1 MAEIPITSNNPKEKI
16 ESNEENIETEQQDL
30 LNNPSFKRKR
40 DFFSFYSKYKGS
52 TKSSSGNPGHLKKK
66 NLGTDVIIEK
76 PEYKRF
82 SAVEIIPRGFGIT
95 KVKERIQFFE
105 KGMLEKQ
112 YKINDL
118 SDYNKK
124 YYDNNEP
131 RGFDMSSI
139 KVENIKSS
147 SFNFVAIKKKDDNK
161 DNNISKIKD
170 NNLSNNKDNNISNN
184 INENKDNGVDNNIN
198 NNKDNNISNNI
209 NENKDNGIDNNI
221 NNNKDNNIS
230 NNINE
235 NKDNGIDNNINNN
248 INENKD
254 NGVDDNIINTEKK
267 RKNESRKSCK
277 NFVVDYSKIINSSKI
292 NKTQKELDIFL
303 NAKKKEKSKCPKNNI
318 NTYKQ
323 DPKPKEKDKEELS
336 KPLYSNKKNENSTNF
351 SPTKISDKLNSKIK
365 HYQQKKI
372 TRCYND
378 ILSKIPDK
386 DKIND
391 KFPGSYK
398 VIKVLSLEKKRK
410 EVKNDKYILIKKNNK
425 INIEK
430 KQKFKSVK
438 NILYDNNIS
447 DNMDLDRLDRAKFKL
462 YHTNND
468 KIIKNQIFEIIDKLV
483 FDSNNIKENNK
494 NKKSDRTIEIMPQ
507 LLLIKQK
514 LKLLLMNKQNGNILD
529 CNNNLDENDIKI
541 ALSSK
546 YFLKCIGLETNI
558 FFDNNKKDQINNQKY
573 INDINQNIQLKGIDD
588 KKKYLKY
595 YFENINK
602 ANLFLEIL
610 IDNINKQHSNDHIL
624 LNK

>member
-170 NNLSNNKDNNISNN
+170 NN
-184 INENKDNGVDNNIN
+184 
-198 NNKDNNISNNI
+198 
-209 NENKDNGIDNNI
+209 I

-365 HYQQKKI
+365 HNQQKKI

-410 EVKNDKYILIKKNNK
+410 EVKNNKYILIKKNNK

>member
-221 NNNKDNNIS
+221 NNN
-230 NNINE
+230 
-235 NKDNGIDNNINNN
+235 

-365 HYQQKKI
+365 HNQQKKI

-514 LKLLLMNKQNGNILD
+514 LKLLLLNKQNGNILD

-558 FFDNNKKDQINNQKY
+558 FFDNNKKVQINNQKY

-610 IDNINKQHSNDHIL
+610 IDNINKKQSNEHIL

>member
-221 NNNKDNNIS
+221 NNN
-230 NNINE
+230 
-235 NKDNGIDNNINNN
+235 

-365 HYQQKKI
+365 HNQQKKI

-514 LKLLLMNKQNGNILD
+514 LKLLLLNKQNGNILY

-558 FFDNNKKDQINNQKY
+558 FFDNNKKVQINNQKY

-610 IDNINKQHSNDHIL
+610 IDNINKKQSNEHIL

>member
-124 YYDNNEP
+124 YYGNNEP

-170 NNLSNNKDNNISNN
+170 NNLSNNKDNNIS
-184 INENKDNGVDNNIN
+184 
-198 NNKDNNISNNI
+198 
-209 NENKDNGIDNNI
+209 
-221 NNNKDNNIS
+221 
-230 NNINE
+230 
-235 NKDNGIDNNINNN
+235 NN

-365 HYQQKKI
+365 HNQQKKI

-398 VIKVLSLEKKRK
+398 VIKVLSLEKRRK

-425 INIEK
+425 TNIEK

-558 FFDNNKKDQINNQKY
+558 FFDNNKKVQINNQKY

-610 IDNINKQHSNDHIL
+610 IDNINKQQSNEHIL

>member
-1 MAEIPITSNNPKEKI
+1 MAEILITSNNPKEKI

-184 INENKDNGVDNNIN
+184 INENKDNG
-198 NNKDNNISNNI
+198 
-209 NENKDNGIDNNI
+209 
-221 NNNKDNNIS
+221 
-230 NNINE
+230 
-235 NKDNGIDNNINNN
+235 IDNNINNN

-365 HYQQKKI
+365 HNQQKKI

-398 VIKVLSLEKKRK
+398 VIKVLSLEKRRK

-425 INIEK
+425 TNIEK

-447 DNMDLDRLDRAKFKL
+447 DNMDLDRLDNAKFKL
-462 YHTNND
+462 NHTNND

-483 FDSNNIKENNK
+483 FDPNIKENNK
-494 NKKSDRTIEIMPQ
+494 NKKLDRTIEIMPQ

>member
-184 INENKDNGVDNNIN
+184 INENKDNG
-198 NNKDNNISNNI
+198 
-209 NENKDNGIDNNI
+209 
-221 NNNKDNNIS
+221 
-230 NNINE
+230 
-235 NKDNGIDNNINNN
+235 IDNNINNN

-365 HYQQKKI
+365 HNQQKKI

-447 DNMDLDRLDRAKFKL
+447 DNMDLDRLDNAKFKL
-462 YHTNND
+462 NHTNND

-483 FDSNNIKENNK
+483 FDPNIKENNK
-494 NKKSDRTIEIMPQ
+494 NKKLDRTIEIMPQ

-514 LKLLLMNKQNGNILD
+514 LKLLLLNKQNGNIID
-529 CNNNLDENDIKI
+529 GNNNLNKNDIKI

>member
-184 INENKDNGVDNNIN
+184 INENKDNG
-198 NNKDNNISNNI
+198 
-209 NENKDNGIDNNI
+209 
-221 NNNKDNNIS
+221 
-230 NNINE
+230 
-235 NKDNGIDNNINNN
+235 IDNNINNN

-365 HYQQKKI
+365 HNQQKKI

-514 LKLLLMNKQNGNILD
+514 LKLLLLNKQNGNILD

-558 FFDNNKKDQINNQKY
+558 FFDNNKKVQINNQKY

-610 IDNINKQHSNDHIL
+610 IDNINKKQSNEHIL

>member
-221 NNNKDNNIS
+221 NNN
-230 NNINE
+230 
-235 NKDNGIDNNINNN
+235 

-365 HYQQKKI
+365 HNQQKKI

-610 IDNINKQHSNDHIL
+610 IDNINK
-624 LNK
+624 

>member
-1 MAEIPITSNNPKEKI
+1 M
-16 ESNEENIETEQQDL
+16 
-30 LNNPSFKRKR
+30 
-40 DFFSFYSKYKGS
+40 
-52 TKSSSGNPGHLKKK
+52 
-66 NLGTDVIIEK
+66 
-76 PEYKRF
+76 
-82 SAVEIIPRGFGIT
+82 
-95 KVKERIQFFE
+95 
-105 KGMLEKQ
+105 
-112 YKINDL
+112 
-118 SDYNKK
+118 
-124 YYDNNEP
+124 
-131 RGFDMSSI
+131 
-139 KVENIKSS
+139 
-147 SFNFVAIKKKDDNK
+147 
-161 DNNISKIKD
+161 
-170 NNLSNNKDNNISNN
+170 
-184 INENKDNGVDNNIN
+184 
-198 NNKDNNISNNI
+198 
-209 NENKDNGIDNNI
+209 
-221 NNNKDNNIS
+221 
-230 NNINE
+230 
-235 NKDNGIDNNINNN
+235 
-248 INENKD
+248 
-254 NGVDDNIINTEKK
+254 
-267 RKNESRKSCK
+267 
-277 NFVVDYSKIINSSKI
+277 
-292 NKTQKELDIFL
+292 DIFL
-303 NAKKKEKSKCPKNNI
+303 NEKKKEKSKCPKNNI

-323 DPKPKEKDKEELS
+323 DPKPKEKGKEELS
-336 KPLYSNKKNENSTNF
+336 KPFYSNKKNENSTNF

-365 HYQQKKI
+365 HNQQKKI

-438 NILYDNNIS
+438 NIIYDNNIS

-483 FDSNNIKENNK
+483 FDPNIKENNK
-494 NKKSDRTIEIMPQ
+494 NKKLDRTIEIMPQ

-529 CNNNLDENDIKI
+529 GNNNLNKNDIKT

>member
-184 INENKDNGVDNNIN
+184 INENKDNGVD
-198 NNKDNNISNNI
+198 
-209 NENKDNGIDNNI
+209 
-221 NNNKDNNIS
+221 
-230 NNINE
+230 
-235 NKDNGIDNNINNN
+235 
-248 INENKD
+248 
-254 NGVDDNIINTEKK
+254 DNIIYTEKK

-365 HYQQKKI
+365 HNQQKKI

-398 VIKVLSLEKKRK
+398 VIKVLSLEKRRK

-462 YHTNND
+462 CHANND

>member
-221 NNNKDNNIS
+221 NNN
-230 NNINE
+230 
-235 NKDNGIDNNINNN
+235 

-365 HYQQKKI
+365 HNQQKKI

-494 NKKSDRTIEIMPQ
+494 NKKSDRTIEIMH
-507 LLLIKQK
+507 
-514 LKLLLMNKQNGNILD
+514 N
-529 CNNNLDENDIKI
+529 
-541 ALSSK
+541 
-546 YFLKCIGLETNI
+546 
-558 FFDNNKKDQINNQKY
+558 
-573 INDINQNIQLKGIDD
+573 
-588 KKKYLKY
+588 Y
-595 YFENINK
+595 Y
-602 ANLFLEIL
+602 
-610 IDNINKQHSNDHIL
+610 
-624 LNK
+624 

>member
-170 NNLSNNKDNNISNN
+170 NN
-184 INENKDNGVDNNIN
+184 VDNNF
-198 NNKDNNISNNI
+198 SNN
-209 NENKDNGIDNNI
+209 E
-221 NNNKDNNIS
+221 
-230 NNINE
+230 
-235 NKDNGIDNNINNN
+235 DNNINNN

-365 HYQQKKI
+365 HNQQKKI

-462 YHTNND
+462 CHTNND

-558 FFDNNKKDQINNQKY
+558 FFDNNKKVQINNQKY

>member
-170 NNLSNNKDNNISNN
+170 NN
-184 INENKDNGVDNNIN
+184 
-198 NNKDNNISNNI
+198 
-209 NENKDNGIDNNI
+209 I

-365 HYQQKKI
+365 HNQQKKI

-398 VIKVLSLEKKRK
+398 VIKVLSLEKRRK
-410 EVKNDKYILIKKNNK
+410 EVKNGKYIWIKKNNK

-447 DNMDLDRLDRAKFKL
+447 DNMDLDRLDNAKFKL
-462 YHTNND
+462 NHTNND

-573 INDINQNIQLKGIDD
+573 INDINPNIQLKGIDD

-610 IDNINKQHSNDHIL
+610 IDNINKQQSNEHIL

>member
-16 ESNEENIETEQQDL
+16 ESNEENIETEQQEL

-124 YYDNNEP
+124 YFDNNEP

-221 NNNKDNNIS
+221 NNN
-230 NNINE
+230 
-235 NKDNGIDNNINNN
+235 

-267 RKNESRKSCK
+267 RKNESRKSCT

-365 HYQQKKI
+365 HNQQKKI

>member
-1 MAEIPITSNNPKEKI
+1 MAEILITSNNPKEKI

-147 SFNFVAIKKKDDNK
+147 SFNFVAIKEKDDNK

-170 NNLSNNKDNNISNN
+170 NNVDNNINNNLSNNKDNNIS
-184 INENKDNGVDNNIN
+184 
-198 NNKDNNISNNI
+198 
-209 NENKDNGIDNNI
+209 
-221 NNNKDNNIS
+221 
-230 NNINE
+230 
-235 NKDNGIDNNINNN
+235 NN

-365 HYQQKKI
+365 HNQQKKI

-410 EVKNDKYILIKKNNK
+410 EVKNGKYILIKKNNK

-462 YHTNND
+462 CHANND

-558 FFDNNKKDQINNQKY
+558 FFDTNKKDQINNQKY

>member
-184 INENKDNGVDNNIN
+184 INENKDNG
-198 NNKDNNISNNI
+198 
-209 NENKDNGIDNNI
+209 
-221 NNNKDNNIS
+221 
-230 NNINE
+230 
-235 NKDNGIDNNINNN
+235 IDNNINNN

-365 HYQQKKI
+365 HNQQKKI

-447 DNMDLDRLDRAKFKL
+447 DNMNLDRLDRAKFKL

>member
-170 NNLSNNKDNNISNN
+170 NN
-184 INENKDNGVDNNIN
+184 
-198 NNKDNNISNNI
+198 
-209 NENKDNGIDNNI
+209 I

-292 NKTQKELDIFL
+292 NKTKKELDIFL

-365 HYQQKKI
+365 HNQQKKI

-514 LKLLLMNKQNGNILD
+514 LKLLLLNKQNGNILD

>member
-184 INENKDNGVDNNIN
+184 INENKDNG
-198 NNKDNNISNNI
+198 
-209 NENKDNGIDNNI
+209 
-221 NNNKDNNIS
+221 
-230 NNINE
+230 
-235 NKDNGIDNNINNN
+235 IDNNINNN

-351 SPTKISDKLNSKIK
+351 LPTKISDKLNSKIK
-365 HYQQKKI
+365 HNQQKKI

-398 VIKVLSLEKKRK
+398 VIKVLSLEKRRK

-447 DNMDLDRLDRAKFKL
+447 DNMNLDRLDRAKFKL

>member
-124 YYDNNEP
+124 YYDNNET

-170 NNLSNNKDNNISNN
+170 NNLS
-184 INENKDNGVDNNIN
+184 
-198 NNKDNNISNNI
+198 
-209 NENKDNGIDNNI
+209 
-221 NNNKDNNIS
+221 NNKDNNIS

-365 HYQQKKI
+365 HNQQKKI

-573 INDINQNIQLKGIDD
+573 INDINPNIQLKGIDD

>member
-161 DNNISKIKD
+161 DNNISKIKE
-170 NNLSNNKDNNISNN
+170 NNLSNNKDNNIS
-184 INENKDNGVDNNIN
+184 
-198 NNKDNNISNNI
+198 
-209 NENKDNGIDNNI
+209 
-221 NNNKDNNIS
+221 
-230 NNINE
+230 
-235 NKDNGIDNNINNN
+235 NN

-365 HYQQKKI
+365 HNQQKKI

-410 EVKNDKYILIKKNNK
+410 EVKNNKYILIKKNNK

>member
-170 NNLSNNKDNNISNN
+170 NNLSNNKDINIS
-184 INENKDNGVDNNIN
+184 
-198 NNKDNNISNNI
+198 
-209 NENKDNGIDNNI
+209 
-221 NNNKDNNIS
+221 
-230 NNINE
+230 
-235 NKDNGIDNNINNN
+235 NN

-365 HYQQKKI
+365 HNQQKKI

-610 IDNINKQHSNDHIL
+610 IDSINKQQSNDHIL

>member
-1 MAEIPITSNNPKEKI
+1 MAEILITSNNPKEKI

-184 INENKDNGVDNNIN
+184 INENKDNG
-198 NNKDNNISNNI
+198 
-209 NENKDNGIDNNI
+209 IDNNI
-221 NNNKDNNIS
+221 
-230 NNINE
+230 
-235 NKDNGIDNNINNN
+235 NINNN

-365 HYQQKKI
+365 HNQQKKI

-447 DNMDLDRLDRAKFKL
+447 DNMDLDRLDRAKFIL

-573 INDINQNIQLKGIDD
+573 INDINPNIQLKGIDD

-610 IDNINKQHSNDHIL
+610 IDNINKQQSNEHIL

>member
-170 NNLSNNKDNNISNN
+170 NN
-184 INENKDNGVDNNIN
+184 
-198 NNKDNNISNNI
+198 
-209 NENKDNGIDNNI
+209 I

-351 SPTKISDKLNSKIK
+351 LPTKISDKLNSKIK
-365 HYQQKKI
+365 HNQQKKI

-410 EVKNDKYILIKKNNK
+410 EVKNDK
-425 INIEK
+425 
-430 KQKFKSVK
+430 
-438 NILYDNNIS
+438 
-447 DNMDLDRLDRAKFKL
+447 
-462 YHTNND
+462 
-468 KIIKNQIFEIIDKLV
+468 
-483 FDSNNIKENNK
+483 
-494 NKKSDRTIEIMPQ
+494 
-507 LLLIKQK
+507 
-514 LKLLLMNKQNGNILD
+514 
-529 CNNNLDENDIKI
+529 
-541 ALSSK
+541 
-546 YFLKCIGLETNI
+546 
-558 FFDNNKKDQINNQKY
+558 
-573 INDINQNIQLKGIDD
+573 
-588 KKKYLKY
+588 
-595 YFENINK
+595 
-602 ANLFLEIL
+602 
-610 IDNINKQHSNDHIL
+610 
-624 LNK
+624 

>member
-184 INENKDNGVDNNIN
+184 INENKDNG
-198 NNKDNNISNNI
+198 
-209 NENKDNGIDNNI
+209 IDNNI

-365 HYQQKKI
+365 HNQQKKI

-514 LKLLLMNKQNGNILD
+514 LKLLLLNKQNGNILY

-558 FFDNNKKDQINNQKY
+558 FFDNNKKVQINNQKY

-610 IDNINKQHSNDHIL
+610 IDNINKKQSNEHIL

>member
-131 RGFDMSSI
+131 RGFDMSSM

-161 DNNISKIKD
+161 DNNISKIK
-170 NNLSNNKDNNISNN
+170 
-184 INENKDNGVDNNIN
+184 
-198 NNKDNNISNNI
+198 
-209 NENKDNGIDNNI
+209 DNNI

-365 HYQQKKI
+365 HNQQKKI

>member
-124 YYDNNEP
+124 YYDNNET

-221 NNNKDNNIS
+221 NNN
-230 NNINE
+230 
-235 NKDNGIDNNINNN
+235 

-292 NKTQKELDIFL
+292 NKTKKELDIFL

-365 HYQQKKI
+365 HNQQKKI

-438 NILYDNNIS
+438 NIIYDNNIS

-573 INDINQNIQLKGIDD
+573 INDINPNIQLKGIDD

>member
-124 YYDNNEP
+124 YFDNNEP

-170 NNLSNNKDNNISNN
+170 NN
-184 INENKDNGVDNNIN
+184 IN

-235 NKDNGIDNNINNN
+235 NKDNDIDN
-248 INENKD
+248 
-254 NGVDDNIINTEKK
+254 NIINTEKK

-365 HYQQKKI
+365 HNQQKKI

-573 INDINQNIQLKGIDD
+573 INDINPNIQLKGIDD

>member
-170 NNLSNNKDNNISNN
+170 NN
-184 INENKDNGVDNNIN
+184 
-198 NNKDNNISNNI
+198 
-209 NENKDNGIDNNI
+209 I

-303 NAKKKEKSKCPKNNI
+303 NAKKKEKSKYPKNNI

-365 HYQQKKI
+365 HNQQKKI

-447 DNMDLDRLDRAKFKL
+447 DNIGLDRLDNAKFKL
-462 YHTNND
+462 NHTNND

-483 FDSNNIKENNK
+483 FDSNNFKENNK

-514 LKLLLMNKQNGNILD
+514 VNSLLSNNGKNSDNINIDFNLNEIDIKNHISSMYFLD
-529 CNNNLDENDIKI
+529 CLGIDRSILFKENEKEIIQNKNFINDIDENIILI
-541 ALSSK
+541 AK
-546 YFLKCIGLETNI
+546 
-558 FFDNNKKDQINNQKY
+558 NNKKRY
-573 INDINQNIQLKGIDD
+573 I
-588 KKKYLKY
+588 KY
-595 YFENINK
+595 YFRNLNK
-602 ANLFLEIL
+602 ANLFLDIL
-610 IDNINKQHSNDHIL
+610 IDNINKIQLKENISI
-624 LNK
+624 NK